1 MNPRETFDYKCSTC
15 KRMCE
20 PSEFGNNERTG
31 ARLKTCKPCRRKR
44 FDREAA
50 FRARVAAFDNVFIP
64 AETRM
69 VVYNPTALNTS
80 DGPAYPLTDFPVSS
94 SEIGPMCEN
103 ACVDRSMCHHVI
115 SRYTCGH
122 LQCFRTHAMIGRCIE
137 CGCYTLRDTPSQ
149 SSSGPRDEAE
159 PDAEPEP
166 EETPERPGS

>member
-20 PSEFGNNERTG
+20 PGEFGNNERTG

-64 AETRM
+64 AET
-69 VVYNPTALNTS
+69 
-80 DGPAYPLTDFPVSS
+80 
-94 SEIGPMCEN
+94 
-103 ACVDRSMCHHVI
+103 
-115 SRYTCGH
+115 
-122 LQCFRTHAMIGRCIE
+122 
-137 CGCYTLRDTPSQ
+137 
-149 SSSGPRDEAE
+149 GPRDEAE

-166 EETPERPGS
+166 EENPEVTPEPQRS